1 MGSAFYESQFFTRR
15 LNLTTHKGNPFL
27 PPCYTA
33 SQFRRVMSAEKKTA
47 KERYNLE
54 LSFLLAVTIEGD
66 RTQKKQ
72 YRMNLICIHFAVA
85 KQLEYKRQLA

>member
-1 MGSAFYESQFFTRR
+1 
-15 LNLTTHKGNPFL
+15 
-27 PPCYTA
+27 
-33 SQFRRVMSAEKKTA
+33 MSAEKKTA